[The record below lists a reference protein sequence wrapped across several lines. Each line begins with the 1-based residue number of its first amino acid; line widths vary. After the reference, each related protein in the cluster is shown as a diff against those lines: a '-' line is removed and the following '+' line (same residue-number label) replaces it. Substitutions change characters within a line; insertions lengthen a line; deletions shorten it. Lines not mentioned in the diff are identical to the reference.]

1 MSDLLKEAI
10 ADAKTVRE
18 TAIANA
24 KMALEEAFT
33 PHLKSMLSAKL
44 SEDEVEEGFEDE
56 ITAEEMDDDEDPEEA
71 MHDKNR
77 REDDDDEIDEMG
89 HEDDEDPEEGMH
101 DKNRREDDDEDMD
114 EGIIEINGVKYAP
127 VVEGEHEDEDEMEE
141 GMHDKPRREDDDEE
155 MDEDIDLEEVIKEL
169 ETEIAEAEESDE
181 DLTEGEHED
190 DEDPEEGMRP
200 KREDDD
206 EVDEDIDNLD
216 LESVIKELETEIAEA
231 EESDDDLT
239 EGEHEDDDEK
249 KDESVDEEIVVEE
262 DEEDLEEQSKS
273 SGIGAGDNKVN
284 KASAGDEED
293 PGKGKEMKE
302 SVNAMQKELNEYKE
316 AVTFLREKL
325 HEVNILNAKL
335 LYTNRLFKE
344 YVLSNDQKLKIVET
358 FDRAQTTREIKLVYS
373 TLAESFKN
381 GDIKKNRVQES
392 ASQKTGTTKP
402 TKKIITEESEVAN
415 RFKKLAGII

>member
-1 MSDLLKEAI
+1 
-10 ADAKTVRE
+10 
-18 TAIANA
+18 
-24 KMALEEAFT
+24 
-33 PHLKSMLSAKL
+33 
-44 SEDEVEEGFEDE
+44 
-56 ITAEEMDDDEDPEEA
+56 
-71 MHDKNR
+71 
-77 REDDDDEIDEMG
+77 
-89 HEDDEDPEEGMH
+89 
-101 DKNRREDDDEDMD
+101 MD

-127 VVEGEHEDEDEMEE
+127 VVEGEHEEDEDPEE

-155 MDEDIDLEEVIKEL
+155 MEEDLDLEAVIKEL
-169 ETEIAEAEESDE
+169 ETEIAEAEEVDE
-181 DLTEGEHED
+181 EL
-190 DEDPEEGMRP
+190 EEGDKPR
-200 KREDDD
+200 REDDD
-206 EVDEDIDNLD
+206 ED
-216 LESVIKELETEIAEA
+216 K
-231 EESDDDLT
+231 
-239 EGEHEDDDEK
+239 
-249 KDESVDEEIVVEE
+249 VDEEIVVEE
-262 DEEDLEEQSKS
+262 DEDEDEDKVDEQSKS
-273 SGIGAGDNKVN
+273 SGIGGGDNKVN
-284 KASAGDEED
+284 MASAGDEED

-402 TKKIITEESEVAN
+402 TQKIITEESKVAD
-415 RFKKLAGII
+415 RFKKLAGIL

>member
-1 MSDLLKEAI
+1 MSNLLKEAI

-44 SEDEVEEGFEDE
+44 AEDEVEEGFEDE
-56 ITAEEMDDDEDPEEA
+56 ITAEEMDDEEDEDMEE
-71 MHDKNR
+71 MDH
-77 REDDDDEIDEMG
+77 
-89 HEDDEDPEEGMH
+89 
-101 DKNRREDDDEDMD
+101 NRREDDDEDMEEMSHD
-114 EGIIEINGVKYAP
+114 DPRREDDDEDMEEGIIEINGVKYAP
-127 VVEGEHEDEDEMEE
+127 ITEEDEDEDEMEE
-141 GMHDKPRREDDDEE
+141 GGDKPRREDDDEE
-155 MDEDIDLEEVIKEL
+155 MDEDIDNLDLEAVIKEL

-181 DLTEGEHED
+181 DSVNEGE
-190 DEDPEEGMRP
+190 DEDE
-200 KREDDD
+200 
-206 EVDEDIDNLD
+206 
-216 LESVIKELETEIAEA
+216 
-231 EESDDDLT
+231 
-239 EGEHEDDDEK
+239 
-249 KDESVDEEIVVEE
+249 KDEVDEEIVVEE

-344 YVLSNDQKLKIVET
+344 FVLSNGQKLKIVET

-381 GDIKKNRVQES
+381 GDVKKSRVQES

-402 TKKIITEESEVAN
+402 TQKIITEESQVAD
-415 RFKKLAGII
+415 RFKKLAGIL

>member
-1 MSDLLKEAI
+1 MSLQLKEAI

-56 ITAEEMDDDEDPEEA
+56 ITAEEMDDEEDEDMDEMRGEDPERE
-71 MHDKNR
+71 
-77 REDDDDEIDEMG
+77 EDDEMREMG
-89 HEDDEDPEEGMH
+89 HEDEE
-101 DKNRREDDDEDMD
+101 EEVE

-127 VVEGEHEDEDEMEE
+127 VVEGEHEDEEDEVDEMRN
-141 GMHDKPRREDDDEE
+141 KREDDDEE
-155 MDEDIDLEEVIKEL
+155 MEEDLDLEAVIKEL

-181 DLTEGEHED
+181 DSVNEGE
-190 DEDPEEGMRP
+190 DEDE
-200 KREDDD
+200 
-206 EVDEDIDNLD
+206 
-216 LESVIKELETEIAEA
+216 
-231 EESDDDLT
+231 
-239 EGEHEDDDEK
+239 
-249 KDESVDEEIVVEE
+249 KDEVDEEIVVEE
-262 DEEDLEEQSKS
+262 DEDDEKDEVDEQSKS
-273 SGIGAGDNKVN
+273 SGIGSGDNKVTM
-284 KASAGDEED
+284 ASAGDEED

-344 YVLSNDQKLKIVET
+344 YVLSNGQKLKIVET

-381 GDIKKNRVQES
+381 GDIKKTRVQES

-415 RFKKLAGII
+415 RFKKLAGIL

>member
-1 MSDLLKEAI
+1 MSNLLKEAI

-44 SEDEVEEGFEDE
+44 AEDEVEEGFEDE
-56 ITAEEMDDDEDPEEA
+56 ITAEEMDDEEDEDMEEM

-77 REDDDDEIDEMG
+77 REDDDEEM
-89 HEDDEDPEEGMH
+89 EEGEH
-101 DKNRREDDDEDMD
+101 DEEDEDMD

-127 VVEGEHEDEDEMEE
+127 ITEEDEDEDMEE
-141 GMHDKPRREDDDEE
+141 GMHDKNRREDDDEE
-155 MDEDIDLEEVIKEL
+155 MEEDLDLEAVIKEL

-181 DLTEGEHED
+181 DSVNEAGHED
-190 DEDPEEGMRP
+190 DE
-200 KREDDD
+200 
-206 EVDEDIDNLD
+206 
-216 LESVIKELETEIAEA
+216 
-231 EESDDDLT
+231 
-239 EGEHEDDDEK
+239 
-249 KDESVDEEIVVEE
+249 KDEVDEEIVVEE
-262 DEEDLEEQSKS
+262 DEDDDEDKMDEQSKS

-344 YVLSNDQKLKIVET
+344 FVLSNGQKMKIVET

-381 GDIKKNRVQES
+381 GDVKKSRVQES

-402 TKKIITEESEVAN
+402 TQKIITEESQVAD
-415 RFKKLAGII
+415 RFKKLAGIL

>member
-1 MSDLLKEAI
+1 MSNLLKEAI

-56 ITAEEMDDDEDPEEA
+56 VTAEDMHDDEEDMDEMDKP
-71 MHDKNR
+71 R
-77 REDDDDEIDEMG
+77 REDDDEDMDEM
-89 HEDDEDPEEGMH
+89 MH
-101 DKNRREDDDEDMD
+101 DKPRREDDDEDMD
-114 EGIIEINGVKYAP
+114 EGIIEIHGVKYAP
-127 VVEGEHEDEDEMEE
+127 VVEGEHDDDPRREDDDEEMEE

-190 DEDPEEGMRP
+190 D
-200 KREDDD
+200 
-206 EVDEDIDNLD
+206 
-216 LESVIKELETEIAEA
+216 
-231 EESDDDLT
+231 
-239 EGEHEDDDEK
+239 DEK
-249 KDESVDEEIVVEE
+249 KDESVNEEEE
-262 DEEDLEEQSKS
+262 DDEKKDEVKEQSKS
-273 SGIGAGDNKVN
+273 SGIGAGDNKVTM
-284 KASAGDEED
+284 ASAGDEED

-302 SVNAMQKELNEYKE
+302 SVSAMQNELNEYKE

-358 FDRAQTTREIKLVYS
+358 FDRAQTTREIKLVYT

-381 GDIKKNRVQES
+381 GDIKKGRVQES

-415 RFKKLAGII
+415 RFKKLAGIL